1 MTVIRPNSISGVTS
15 ITALANEINVF
26 KHDGI
31 LAGLQL
37 NGVNHHTSSGVSTFH
52 TLNVLGN
59 VSVGGTLTYQDVT
72 NVDSVGIITAR
83 STIDAQGAINLAD
96 SIIHTGDTNTK
107 IRFPAADQFSVETA
121 GDTRL
126 HILSNGNIGIN
137 DSTLNALNECD
148 NSTTI
153 TPVFSIKGSNE
164 NDQSGV
170 LRLTRKDNANSGSAI
185 YNSGD
190 DGGLILRNLDSN
202 GITFYNGIA
211 RALRIKPDGL
221 IGIGTAVPTHNF
233 DIVSSS
239 NTYIKLMKTGST
251 PVYIGAAGAD
261 GIIEQTGNFKVKVG
275 GNERLYL
282 DSTGYL
288 QLKTTS
294 ANVNVDDLRTEMFQ
308 IGHTALGTNSSGYA
322 HLYNNAYQVNDNS
335 YHYISQNSLGA
346 SRHQLAFGEHTFDTA
361 PSGTRGNAVTWTTK
375 LKVNHD
381 GITFGAGNNP
391 NTFAE
396 FYMTGQGGDSTDDAG
411 DWANNG
417 ILQLNNSSGSS
428 AGSEILILGT
438 HSGGKGQIASGIG
451 FKRNNA
457 SDWGTSLTFRTH
469 SAATSNID
477 ELNEVMRIHGTG
489 QVTINEPNYGHTP
502 SSTHRVRVS
511 GGAVA
516 GGGIEL
522 IQMPDGSNKRGAY
535 HTGVKHYAWNEL
547 GKGYH
552 NSQTLHSRYHGEKV
566 WLKNFANGV
575 TNQMARIHF
584 TSYSTWTNGLIYIH
598 TTYSNGNASG
608 LLTYLFTHNANAGS
622 SYGKDVQEIYS
633 IGSTNSHMSMS
644 NSWSFR
650 SWGNNGGHNGEN
662 THALEIR
669 RDGSTAGNDFKIHL
683 VIFGDNGTQHLESA
697 YLTEGTY

>member
-1 MTVIRPNSISGVTS
+1 MALTS
-15 ITALANEINVF
+15 LTN
-26 KHDGI
+26 
-31 LAGLQL
+31 LQPL
-37 NGVNHHTSSGVSTFH
+37 HVHSVGVSTFD
-52 TLNVLGN
+52 GS
-59 VSVGGTLTYQDVT
+59 VSVGGTLTYEDVT
-72 NVDSVGIITAR
+72 NVDAIGIITAR
-83 STIDAQGAINLAD
+83 SGINVSGGQLDVGSNIKLGNAGVITATKFVGPFENITIDD
-96 SIIHTGDTNTK
+96 YIIHAGDTNTK
-107 IRFPAADQFSVETA
+107 FGFPAVDQFSVVTA
-121 GDTRL
+121 GDTRF

-153 TPVFSIKGSNE
+153 TPVFSIKGLNE

-239 NTYIKLMKTGST
+239 NTYIKLMRTGHT
-251 PVYIGAAGAD
+251 PVYIGALNGGD
-261 GIIEQTGNFKVKVG
+261 GVIEQTGHFRVKVG

-294 ANVNVDDLRTEMFQ
+294 ANVNADDLKHSMFQ
-308 IGHTALGTNSSGYA
+308 IGHAALGDNNSGYT
-322 HLYNNAYQVNDNS
+322 HIYNNAYQADDNS

-346 SRHQLAFGEHTFDTA
+346 SKYELAFGSHNFDTA
-361 PSGTRGNAVTWTTK
+361 PSGTRGNNITWTTK
-375 LKVNHD
+375 MRVNHD
-381 GITFGAGNNP
+381 GISFGGGNNP
-391 NTFAE
+391 NVFAE
-396 FYMTGQGGDSTDDAG
+396 FYMSGQAGDSTDEGA

-417 ILQLNNSSGSS
+417 ILQLNNASGSS

-451 FKRNNA
+451 FKRNNS

-489 QVTINEPNYGHTP
+489 QVTICEPNQGHTP
-502 SSTHRVRVS
+502 SSTHRIRVS
-511 GGAVA
+511 GGTVQS
-516 GGGIEL
+516 GGIEL
-522 IQMPDGSNKRGAY
+522 LQHAVSGSYGVYN
-535 HTGVKHYAWNEL
+535 TGIRHHAWNEV
-547 GKGYH
+547 GKTNRYSNMVH
-552 NSQTLHSRYHGEKV
+552 TRYHCEKV
-566 WLKNFANGV
+566 WVKTFANGV
-575 TNQMARIHF
+575 ANQQVRIQF
-584 TSYSTWTNGLIYIH
+584 PDYSTWTNGFIYIH

-608 LLTYLFTHNANAGS
+608 LLGYLFTHNANGGS
-622 SYGKDVQEIYS
+622 NYNKSLTQIYD
-633 IGSTNSHMSMS
+633 IGSTNSHYSMS
-644 NSWSFR
+644 NSWSFK

-669 RDGSTAGNDFKIHL
+669 RDGSNAGNGVKIHL
-683 VIFGDNGTQHLESA
+683 VIVGDQGSQYAENA
-697 YLTEGTY
+697 YLTEGSY

>member
-1 MTVIRPNSISGVTS
+1 MALSNLTKVQTVGIGSNIEVVGVITTGQFKSGTS
-15 ITALANEINVF
+15 NLHST
-26 KHDGI
+26 
-31 LAGLQL
+31 
-37 NGVNHHTSSGVSTFH
+37 GVELTN
-52 TLNVLGN
+52 LNVSGIATIGGN
-59 VSVGGTLTYQDVT
+59 LSIGGTLTYEDVT
-72 NVDSVGIITAR
+72 NIDSIGIITAR
-83 STIDAQGAINLAD
+83 SGIHIDD
-96 SIIHTGDTNTK
+96 SIVHIGDTNTK

-137 DSTLNALNECD
+137 DSTLNPLNECD

-190 DGGLILRNLDSN
+190 DGGLILRNLDGN

-211 RALRIKPDGL
+211 RALRIKSDGL

-239 NTYIKLMKTGST
+239 NTYIKLMRTGHT
-251 PVYIGAAGAD
+251 PVYIGALNNGD
-261 GIIEQTGNFKVKVG
+261 GVIEQTGDFRVKVG
-275 GNERLYL
+275 GNERLFVGS
-282 DSTGYL
+282 DGYL
-288 QLKTTS
+288 QFKTTS

-308 IGHTALGTNSSGYA
+308 IGHTTLGTNNSGYT

-335 YHYISQNSLGA
+335 YHYISQNNLGA
-346 SRHQLAFGEHTFDTA
+346 SRHHMGFGDHTFDTA

-375 LKVNHD
+375 MKVNHD
-381 GITFGAGNNP
+381 GIMFGHSGNP
-391 NTFAE
+391 SVFAE
-396 FYMTGQGGDSTDDAG
+396 FYMNGQGGDGTDDAA

-417 ILQLNNSSGSS
+417 ILQLNNSGGSN
-428 AGSEILILGT
+428 AGNEVLILGT
-438 HSGGKGQIASGIG
+438 HAGGKGQIASGIG
-451 FKRNNA
+451 FKRNNS

-477 ELNEVMRIHGTG
+477 ELNEVMRIHHTG

-511 GGAVA
+511 GGAV
-516 GGGIEL
+516 GVGGIEL
-522 IQMPDGSNKRGAY
+522 IQMPDGSNNRGAY
-535 HTGVKHYAWNEL
+535 HTGIRHYAWNHL
-547 GKGYH
+547 GKANRH
-552 NSQTLHSRYHGEKV
+552 SQMVHTRYHGEKV
-566 WLKNFANGV
+566 WIKNFANGV
-575 TNQMARIHF
+575 SNQMARIHF

-622 SYGKDVQEIYS
+622 SYGKDIQQIYS